1 MFECKKA
8 FWGSTV
14 PPLVVTAIVVLALP
28 SRASAGTLTVKNMT
42 TMDRFL
48 KSVTGVDPD
57 STAEETVNA
66 MLCIQSKKS
75 ADIEFAT
82 LNKVGLKS
90 STWDPSCP
98 KQGEQPGKD
107 SEQDFSGGG
116 VSTNWNYSLMFSSSN
131 DISYNLSASDLDLLK
146 PVPEGTFITIS
157 NGLDVTGYFPSDVL
171 FQNVDTGMLFSGS
184 LVSAGQISITS
195 VPEPCSL
202 VLMTIGG
209 LGLVG
214 CGWRRPKQA
223 A

>member
-1 MFECKKA
+1 
-8 FWGSTV
+8 
-14 PPLVVTAIVVLALP
+14 
-28 SRASAGTLTVKNMT
+28 
-42 TMDRFL
+42 
-48 KSVTGVDPD
+48 
-57 STAEETVNA
+57 
-66 MLCIQSKKS
+66 
-75 ADIEFAT
+75 
-82 LNKVGLKS
+82 
-90 STWDPSCP
+90 
-98 KQGEQPGKD
+98 
-107 SEQDFSGGG
+107 
-116 VSTNWNYSLMFSSSN
+116 SLMFSSSN

-157 NGLDVTGYFPSDVL
+157 NGRDVTGYFPSDVL